1 MRKNKK
7 NQRGSKIWPLIIRLK
22 KIIKRLDIQKLVNF
36 IQLAINLVRLC
47 KILG

>member
-22 KIIKRLDIQKLVNF
+22 KIIKRLDIQKLANF
-36 IQLAINLVRLC
+36 TKVVFYTVKLC
-47 KILG
+47 KILS